1 MKWRKRELTINYLD
15 VLNKYEKLIMEDPKY
30 YDKLQLSYARLCM
43 WQEYDFCKRWSL
55 VKED

>member
-1 MKWRKRELTINYLD
+1 MIINYLD

-43 WQEYDFCKRWSL
+43 WQEKDFCDRWSL